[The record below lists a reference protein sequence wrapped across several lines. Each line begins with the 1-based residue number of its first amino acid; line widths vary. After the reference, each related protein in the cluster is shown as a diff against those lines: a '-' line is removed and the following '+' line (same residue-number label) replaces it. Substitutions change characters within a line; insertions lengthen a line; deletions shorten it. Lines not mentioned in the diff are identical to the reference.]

1 MAEKLESG
9 GGAEIDPVLNALGPL
24 GLFSI
29 VQCCLFYS
37 VYLTDAYQAL
47 SIVFIGIPVSHR
59 CARPGNNSDVII
71 TEFNHASQNSSVV
84 RYEECSIS
92 IHTNSSGAITVSTYP
107 CLYGMEYDRPKDASV
122 MSEFDLVC
130 EHAPLFSILHT
141 AYSLGTGLG
150 SFLFPALSDRYGR
163 KRIMV
168 VCQFLALTWFV
179 AASFTPSYILLLVL
193 KFAAGLCAPGLGLIA
208 VTGWGGAVS
217 GQVSRVRGWLRQ
229 HPAVVRLH
237 DDGGATGFRLA
248 SQVLASSAA
257 CLRRSSAGGHPT
269 DHLFI
274 RTSKMADCCW
284 QDQRVLEGYGKGR
297 QVEPQEF
304 PEVLDVFRDLQ
315 LEISASHKEAGNRRG
330 TQTRVPWMQRPTKE
344 QTLAPQLPWSEPFLQ
359 TRPNNRLQSGSSSVT
374 GI

>member
-1 MAEKLESG
+1 MIGDPERLLPQAIDMAEKLESG

-24 GLFSI
+24 DGGLPS
-29 VQCCLFYS
+29 
-37 VYLTDAYQAL
+37 D
-47 SIVFIGIPVSHR
+47 FIFIFRLCGYPSGIPVSHR

-122 MSEFDLVC
+122 MSEASEKHRTIDKDNLIVPASLDISLVKSYLPCDLLQFDLVC

-193 KFAAGLCAPGLGLIA
+193 KFAAGLCAP
-208 VTGWGGAVS
+208 VS
-217 GQVSRVRGWLRQ
+217 QF
-229 HPAVVRLH
+229 
-237 DDGGATGFRLA
+237 D
-248 SQVLASSAA
+248 
-257 CLRRSSAGGHPT
+257 
-269 DHLFI
+269 
-274 RTSKMADCCW
+274 
-284 QDQRVLEGYGKGR
+284 
-297 QVEPQEF
+297 
-304 PEVLDVFRDLQ
+304 
-315 LEISASHKEAGNRRG
+315 
-330 TQTRVPWMQRPTKE
+330 
-344 QTLAPQLPWSEPFLQ
+344 
-359 TRPNNRLQSGSSSVT
+359 
-374 GI
+374 